1 MLAEVVARIYEG
13 LQSSRAVPNPV
24 DEAEDLNRI
33 DVDHWAGLMSALHAL
48 SECSRR
54 AQEAQDEAA
63 AALTWS
69 EAFSYLMPL
78 PDAEEVEIVEE
89 ESDRALMQLPVIT
102 VDVFIRQ
109 PRRPI
114 GSFFNEVP
122 RVAEDCDLEFRITN
136 PHIIP
141 QYAEVE
147 WTVRNSEDEAAEV
160 GDLGDLGHRPKACGR
175 GPWIGISREE
185 DDELVV
191 VRASGC
197 RADGED
203 QSRRWRAAGWDRE
216 EAGAAPLDGGGEGS
230 DRAGDGAHRGGDA
243 RDRAAARCA
252 REHAEAVACAVSSG

>member
-1 MLAEVVARIYEG
+1 MTARLARLLEIVTEAVVGLDGCVESLGSSFPLPHVVEVNGMPVFRHQRKNDLLLSYLKLVKIASHQNAAIV
-13 LQSSRAVPNPV
+13 LIRAGYVQEV
-24 DEAEDLNRI
+24 YTLCRMIDEAIED
-33 DVDHWAGLMSALHAL
+33 VYFMAS
-48 SECSRR
+48 
-54 AQEAQDEAA
+54 
-63 AALTWS
+63 
-69 EAFSYLMPL
+69 PL
-78 PDAEEVEIVEE
+78 D
-89 ESDRALMQLPVIT
+89 D
-102 VDVFIRQ
+102 
-109 PRRPI
+109 
-114 GSFFNEVP
+114 GK
-122 RVAEDCDLEFRITN
+122 
-136 PHIIP
+136 
-141 QYAEVE
+141 
-147 WTVRNSEDEAAEV
+147 
-160 GDLGDLGHRPKACGR
+160 PKACGR